1 MKRYVAIINGND
13 ERYIMAHS
21 EEHAYDQVY
30 LDIGYDPGEVF
41 VEEVTE
47 EEWNDQ

>member
-1 MKRYVAIINGND
+1 
-13 ERYIMAHS
+13 MARN

-41 VEEVTE
+41 VEEITE
-47 EEWNDQ
+47 DEYHE